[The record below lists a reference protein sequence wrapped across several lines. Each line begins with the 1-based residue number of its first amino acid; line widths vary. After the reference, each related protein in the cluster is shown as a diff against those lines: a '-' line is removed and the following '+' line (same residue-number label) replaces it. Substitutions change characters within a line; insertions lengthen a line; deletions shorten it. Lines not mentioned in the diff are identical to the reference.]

1 MTCVSDAE
9 IYDDNYEAKKD
20 LNFKLPVDYTD
31 LEHMMLSAIVM
42 ECRNCISSE
51 GHDCYPHGTI
61 TCPFIE
67 VRKTIG
73 LENVHE
79 F

>member
-1 MTCVSDAE
+1 MTGVSAIGICDE
-9 IYDDNYEAKKD
+9 NYEAKK
-20 LNFKLPVDYTD
+20 NSAFKILDYTD
-31 LEHMMLSAIVM
+31 LEHMMLSAIAM

-51 GHDCYPHGTI
+51 GQDCYQHGTI

-67 VRKTIG
+67 VRKAVG